1 MLTVIWNI
9 NVHSRRRARLYW
21 VSSQRTLVYLC
32 AELCIR
38 WRFSLIE
45 LQAILVG
52 LIENFEFSLP
62 PEKLEILRMPIG
74 VMSPMVKGRL
84 EEGVMMP
91 LTVRPIGEC

>member
-1 MLTVIWNI
+1 M
-9 NVHSRRRARLYW
+9 
-21 VSSQRTLVYLC
+21 
-32 AELCIR
+32 
-38 WRFSLIE
+38 
-45 LQAILVG
+45 QAILVG